1 MAKSSSI
8 WATQSGHR
16 ANLIRPSLR
25 PGRFLDHR
33 EASESLAETC
43 GLLRYSCGNLKLSR
57 RDADD
62 PLEVKGKMALVGE
75 TDVQGDLRQ
84 TELAVSPE
92 ELLRSFNATSDHILV
107 RR

>member
-1 MAKSSSI
+1 MLS
-8 WATQSGHR
+8 
-16 ANLIRPSLR
+16 
-25 PGRFLDHR
+25 D
-33 EASESLAETC
+33 
-43 GLLRYSCGNLKLSR
+43 SCGNPKLPR

-75 TDVQGDLRQ
+75 ADAQRDLRQ

-92 ELLRSFNATSDHILV
+92 ELLRSFNATSDQILV